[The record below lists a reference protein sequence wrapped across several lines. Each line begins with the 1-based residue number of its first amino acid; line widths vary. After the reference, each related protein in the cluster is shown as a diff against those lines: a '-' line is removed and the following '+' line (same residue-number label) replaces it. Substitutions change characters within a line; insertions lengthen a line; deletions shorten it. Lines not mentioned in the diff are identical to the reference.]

1 MAQRIVTSL
10 VDDLDRSSVAD
21 ETIRFSVDGS
31 EYEIDLSA
39 RHAAE
44 FRSALNVYVGSA
56 RKISGRRGKLADGRP
71 SGPALS

>member
-1 MAQRIVTSL
+1 MAQRIVVKL
-10 VDDLDRSSVAD
+10 VDDLDRSSAAD

-31 EYEIDLSA
+31 EYEIDLSS

-56 RKISGRRGKLADGRP
+56 RRISGRQAETG
-71 SGPALS
+71 

>member
-1 MAQRIVTSL
+1 MAQRIVTNL
-10 VDDLDRSSVAD
+10 VDDLDGSSPAD

-44 FRSALNVYVGSA
+44 FRSVLNVYVGAA
-56 RKISGRRGKLADGRP
+56 RKIRGRRMKLG
-71 SGPALS
+71 